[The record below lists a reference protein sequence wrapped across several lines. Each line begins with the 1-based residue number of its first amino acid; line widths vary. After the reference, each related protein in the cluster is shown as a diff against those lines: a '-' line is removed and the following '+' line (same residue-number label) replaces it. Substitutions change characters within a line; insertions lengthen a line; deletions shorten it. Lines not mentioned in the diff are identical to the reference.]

1 MVLRGEMMVL
11 KERGDGSEG
20 ELQMLT
26 YAVCR
31 ECVVPC
37 REEYEAAHPFVPHA
51 EATQGIGR
59 AKNLTRGNA

>member
-1 MVLRGEMMVL
+1 MMVL

-37 REEYEAAHPFVPHA
+37 REEYEDAHPFVPHA